1 MTIPPSRPRIAWFVD
16 SATTQT
22 LSSYC
27 AELVLPLLRS
37 RFDIELFTDA
47 VRLDTRELPVHHYLT
62 AYRRHHEAPF
72 DLFFYQLEDGKSGR
86 FARTHL
92 GLMPGIVW
100 VHDLYLQDH
109 GPEGLY
115 TSPWESTVA
124 QFRDSE
130 VPFFERA
137 CAPHQL
143 WPRACREVSLAPVL
157 LFSSRWAMR
166 DFSTIVSGRIEPYPG
181 GQRVEF
187 LPVPVTVE
195 REASRR
201 LNSNVLRL
209 ASAGTV
215 NVEDR
220 AYKIL
225 PALNK
230 ARCECHLTWL
240 VDSHEVSRARELI
253 EEFSVQERVTLVEG
267 RIVQR
272 WREIL
277 GTSDV
282 ALHMHRSP
290 FGHLA
295 PYLQLSLAA
304 GVSVVVSDAAE
315 GAQLPENCV
324 FRLVPGLTEA
334 AELAELFGS
343 LSKISLESIGRR
355 GREYVE
361 SESEV
366 SRVGERLAVLFQQS
380 LPGIKQCMER
390 WESLQQRASRA
401 LIEEVLSL
409 AGEAPGGCGAEQIL
423 RPIARDLGWIECSI
437 RQ

>member
-1 MTIPPSRPRIAWFVD
+1 MTAFPGRPRIAWFAD
-16 SATTQT
+16 SAPTQT

-27 AELVLPLLRS
+27 SELLLPLLRS

-47 VRLDTRELPVHHYLT
+47 MRLETRGLPVHHYLT
-62 AYRRHHEAPF
+62 AYRRHREAPF

-115 TSPWESTVA
+115 TSPWERTVA
-124 QFRDSE
+124 QFRDNKI
-130 VPFFERA
+130 PFFDRA

-166 DFSTIVSGRIEPYPG
+166 DFSTCLSDRIESYAG

-195 REASRR
+195 REAFRR
-201 LNSNVLRL
+201 LNSSVFRL
-209 ASAGTV
+209 ASVGTV

-225 PALNK
+225 PALK
-230 ARCECHLTWL
+230 EVMCECHLTWL

-267 RIVQR
+267 RTVQR

-324 FRLVPGLTEA
+324 FRVVPGLTEA
-334 AELAELFGS
+334 SELTELFGS
-343 LSKISLESIGRR
+343 LSKISLDSIGRR

-366 SRVGERLAVLFQQS
+366 SRVVEMLAVLFQQS
-380 LPGIKQCMER
+380 LPGMKQCMER
-390 WESLQQRASRA
+390 WESLQQRASGA
-401 LIEEVLSL
+401 LLEEVLSL
-409 AGEAPGGCGAEQIL
+409 AGEAPVGCGAEQML
-423 RPIARDLGWIECSI
+423 LPVARELGWA
-437 RQ
+437 

>member
-1 MTIPPSRPRIAWFVD
+1 MTALPGRPRIAWFVD

-27 AELVLPLLRS
+27 SELLLPLLSS

-47 VRLDTRELPVHHYLT
+47 VCLDARELPVHHYLT

-72 DLFFYQLEDGKSGR
+72 DLFFYQLEDGKPGR

-92 GLMPGIVW
+92 GLLPGIVW

-115 TSPWESTVA
+115 TSPWERTVA

-166 DFSTIVSGRIEPYPG
+166 DFSTFISERIEPYPG

-195 REASRR
+195 GEASRR
-201 LNSNVLRL
+201 LNSSVLRL
-209 ASAGTV
+209 ASIGTV

-225 PALNK
+225 PALRE
-230 ARCECHLTWL
+230 AICECHLTWL
-240 VDSHEVSRARELI
+240 VDSHEVLRARELI
-253 EEFSVQERVTLVEG
+253 EEFSVRERVTLVEG
-267 RIVQR
+267 RTVQR

-295 PYLQLSLAA
+295 PYLQFSLAA
-304 GVSVVVSDAAE
+304 GIPVVVSDAAE
-315 GAQLPENCV
+315 GAQLAQNCV
-324 FRLVPGLTEA
+324 FRVVPGVTEA

-366 SRVGERLAVLFQQS
+366 SRVAERLVALFHQS
-380 LPGIKQCMER
+380 LPGMKHCSER

-409 AGEAPGGCGAEQIL
+409 AGDAPAGCGAEQIL
-423 RPIARDLGWIECSI
+423 VPIARELGWIQRSM